1 MSEKVLL
8 LHGLWMRSL
17 VMRPLAARLR
27 AQGFAVETIDYA
39 SIFRGP
45 APCIAQVA
53 QRLQREGGATV
64 HLVGHS
70 LGGVIA
76 VRAAL
81 AAGEASG
88 GRIVCLG
95 SPLAGSATARSMVGR
110 FGLGSLVGR
119 SAELLA
125 RGVEA
130 LPANREVGVI
140 AGHRGFGV
148 GRLFHRIEAPND
160 GTVTVAETR
169 VPGLAGHIEVAV
181 SHTGLVY
188 SREVARLTSQFLREG
203 RFSAA
208 IPSG

>member
-45 APCIAQVA
+45 APCIAHVA
-53 QRLQREGGATV
+53 QRLQRDAGATV

-81 AAGEASG
+81 AAGEAFR

-95 SPLAGSATARSMVGR
+95 SPLAGSATARGMIGR
-110 FGLGSLVGR
+110 RGLGSLVGR

-125 RGVEA
+125 RGVET
-130 LPANREVGVI
+130 LPVDREVGVI
-140 AGHRGFGV
+140 AGRRGIGV
-148 GRLFHRIEAPND
+148 GRLFHRLDAPND

-169 VPGLAGHIEVAV
+169 VEGLTGHVEVEV

-188 SREVARLTSQFLREG
+188 SREVARLTARFLHDG
-203 RFSAA
+203 HFSAV
-208 IPSG
+208 IPTA